1 MIKVFKTKDYE
12 EANKFIDTVDV
23 RDNGV
28 MFTDEHIIV
37 NYDEKD
43 NYNKKYLERII
54 EGIKRN
60 RYHNEIQVDSREIE
74 FALAQEKYKKAPND
88 KAVERLYEEKRNA
101 LETAK
106 ENIIVADKQIKKY
119 EGRLKELN

>member
-23 RDNGV
+23 KEGGV

-37 NYDEKD
+37 NYDEKN

-54 EGIKRN
+54 EGVKRN
-60 RYHNEIQVDSREIE
+60 RFHSEIQVDSREIE